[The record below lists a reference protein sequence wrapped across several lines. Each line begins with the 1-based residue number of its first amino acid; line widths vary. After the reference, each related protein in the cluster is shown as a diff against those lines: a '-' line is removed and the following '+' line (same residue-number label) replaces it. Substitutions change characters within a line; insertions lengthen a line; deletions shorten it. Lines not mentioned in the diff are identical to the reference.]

1 MQWNGNWA
9 AVAALDEI
17 GDDLLF
23 LPAPDFGNGNRIGA
37 ASWQFGISATSEQ
50 PDCANAFI
58 AHAVQDEYL
67 AAFSDGIGL
76 IPATSGAAALSQNYA
91 PGGPLEVF
99 FELSSAQGTLR
110 PPTPAYLSAA
120 LTFEKALADIA
131 NGADVIDALDAAA
144 DEINADLEANSNYG
158 FDGSEVGPDIQNDA
172 IADG

>member
-1 MQWNGNWA
+1 M
-9 AVAALDEI
+9 
-17 GDDLLF
+17 LF

-37 ASWQFGISATSEQ
+37 ASWQFGVSADSEH
-50 PDCANAFI
+50 PECANAFI
-58 AHAVQDEYL
+58 AHAVQDEFL
-67 AAFSDGIGL
+67 AAFSDGTGL
-76 IPATSGAAALSQNYA
+76 VPATTSAAALTENYGS
-91 PGGPLEVF
+91 GGPLEIF
-99 FELSSAQGTLR
+99 FELSNQQGTLR

-172 IADG
+172 IANQ